1 MKAFPH
7 EEKVINPLTDNLMII
22 KHPGMDLIDYF
33 AAKAMQ
39 GLLATI
45 PYENSCISD
54 YEIAEQSYKIA
65 AAMMEARKK

>member
-1 MKAFPH
+1 MKAFPKIR
-7 EEKVINPLTDNLMII
+7 EYQDDTGQF
-22 KHPGMDLIDYF
+22 GMDLIDYF

-45 PYENSCISD
+45 SYENSCILN

-65 AAMMEARKK
+65 AAMMEARGT

>member
-1 MKAFPH
+1 MKAFPVTT
-7 EEKVINPLTDNLMII
+7 ENREGAWGQE
-22 KHPGMDLIDYF
+22 GMDLIDYF

-45 PYENSCISD
+45 SYENSCIPN